1 MQTLKCAYI
10 LTITL
15 VYTRDSAH
23 TLGWNTYLSVP
34 RSNKHITKTTLA
46 RFRADNQQHLFCL
59 FNIPTAQNDHADIS
73 LCFTCFFVC
82 FKFHLSTVQVDGHLQ
97 KHTSTNSTFAS
108 HKLDG
113 VFITLHAL
121 GGEVKSFARYEMRAL
136 NIHMWAPRFR
146 VNGLKMSIRTKL
158 LGLTTRLQCE
168 FMCKSTCVCAHALVN
183 YIHWRICACG
193 ACG

>member
-1 MQTLKCAYI
+1 MLITNNTCSAFLIYQLRKMITQT
-10 LTITL
+10 
-15 VYTRDSAH
+15 
-23 TLGWNTYLSVP
+23 
-34 RSNKHITKTTLA
+34 
-46 RFRADNQQHLFCL
+46 FRCVL
-59 FNIPTAQNDHADIS
+59 PV
-73 LCFTCFFVC
+73 FFVC
-82 FKFHLSTVQVDGHLQ
+82 FKFHLSTLQVDGHLQ

-113 VFITLHAL
+113 VFFYPACV
-121 GGEVKSFARYEMRAL
+121 GWRGPVKSFARYEMRAL
-136 NIHMWAPRFR
+136 NIHMCAPRFR